1 MRRKRIIAIIFT
13 VVMIAATVLL
23 TAGCTEAKQ
32 VSHNVSQEA
41 DNFNVIR
48 RLTVINSRTDKPAFE
63 LVAAFSLQ
71 VDSEENQIEIIC
83 ETGEN
88 EYKKHIIGLNDETMY
103 VVEDVSG
110 AEVDKYR
117 YEINFLPEQI
127 LPITFKS
134 KD

>member
-1 MRRKRIIAIIFT
+1 MKKRILLI
-13 VVMIAATVLL
+13 VLTVLVVVG
-23 TAGCTEAKQ
+23 TALITVGCTEATQ
-32 VSHNVSQEA
+32 VSYNVSQEA

-48 RLTVINSRTDKPAFE
+48 RLTVINTRTDKPAFE

-71 VDSEENQIEIIC
+71 VDNTDNQIEVVC

-110 AEVDKYR
+110 AEVDRYR

-127 LPITFKS
+127 LPVTFKS

>member
-1 MRRKRIIAIIFT
+1 MKKRILLI
-13 VVMIAATVLL
+13 VLTVLVFVG
-23 TAGCTEAKQ
+23 TALITVGCTEATQ
-32 VSHNVSQEA
+32 VSYNVSQEA

-48 RLTVINSRTDKPAFE
+48 RLTVINTRTDKPAFE
-63 LVAAFSLQ
+63 LVAAFSQQ
-71 VDSEENQIEIIC
+71 VDNTDNQIEAVC

>member
-1 MRRKRIIAIIFT
+1 MRKRILAIVLM
-13 VVMIAATVLL
+13 VVMIATTVLV
-23 TAGCTEAKQ
+23 TVGCTEATQ
-32 VSHNVSQEA
+32 VSYNVSQEA

-48 RLTVINSRTDKPAFE
+48 RLTVINTRTDKPSFE

-71 VDSEENQIEIIC
+71 VDNDDNQIEVVC
-83 ETGEN
+83 ETGKG

-103 VVEDVSG
+103 VVEDISG
-110 AEVDKYR
+110 SEVDKYR
-117 YEINFLPEQI
+117 YEINFLPKQI